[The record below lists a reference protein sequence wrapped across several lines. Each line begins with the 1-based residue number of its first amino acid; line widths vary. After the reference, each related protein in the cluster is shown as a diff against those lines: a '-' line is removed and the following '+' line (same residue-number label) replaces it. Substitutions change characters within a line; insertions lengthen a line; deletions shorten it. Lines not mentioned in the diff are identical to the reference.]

1 MTDHRKEKITSGIIT
16 LIIGTLTLLLLL
28 ISFTFDGKEELQAPV
43 IEIAMDFGN
52 TEVGMGDAEPMPAQ
66 TVTAPAAASPQ
77 PQTPAASAPPSRPA
91 LTQTT
96 TETRPVASP
105 TPRPRPERP
114 TTTAPSQS
122 TSQSQTT
129 ANQPAQTQAP
139 ADSRGTSALDAI
151 LGGRGSS
158 SSSGQGNTNQAGN
171 VGDPSGGDGGG
182 SNIGENWRT
191 RIPEPQTHNCESSGA
206 IIVDIV
212 VNANGGIKTARA
224 GARGSTSNDPC
235 LYRRAEELV
244 RRYVTAQSGADGRR
258 GSYRVNLR

>member
-1 MTDHRKEKITSGIIT
+1 MTEENRKEKIIGGIAA
-16 LIIGTLTLLLLL
+16 LIAGLLTLLLLL
-28 ISFTFDGKEELQAPV
+28 LSFTFERQTPPQTV
-43 IEIAMDFGN
+43 IEIAMDFGS
-52 TEVGMGDAEPMPAQ
+52 TETGMGDAEPMPAP
-66 TVTAPAAASPQ
+66 TVEPSAAAAQPQAPAAA
-77 PQTPAASAPPSRPA
+77 TAPSRPA
-91 LTQTT
+91 VTQTT

-122 TSQSQTT
+122 TSQSSTPSTQTSQS
-129 ANQPAQTQAP
+129 QPAT
-139 ADSRGTSALDAI
+139 DTRGSSALDAI
-151 LGGRGSS
+151 LGGRGNSQ
-158 SSSGQGNTNQAGN
+158 SSGQGSSNQPGN

-182 SNIGENWRT
+182 SSIGENWRT
-191 RIPEPQTHNCESSGA
+191 RIPEPQTHNCDSSGV

-212 VNANGGIKTARA
+212 VNSGGGIRTARA

-244 RRYVTAQSGADGRR
+244 KRYVTAQAGADGRR